1 MNSFNNNLIINQNFA
16 SPGFVKNSLY
26 SNNSSNIKNI
36 TPTNYNKDFS
46 TYTFGQKNIINNNM
60 INNNTK
66 ISSPIFLEQ
75 IKDNKEN
82 NNKFNIN
89 NLSDFKSNSNKKYFN
104 SNLNSIKSNINTNN
118 INNKNQNMLI
128 NDIIHENES
137 DNNEENEDNNK
148 EEEEESEEQINS
160 EDDDLEEK
168 ISSEHS
174 KQEPNEISNVN
185 FELENKRM
193 TLEYIKVLGLENKLY
208 SKVNIKEICEENNIS
223 TDFILDGNEYYE
235 KLNKIIEMNKNNNEK
250 KIEKFDFDMDF
261 IYLNKINMDK
271 NLELICFISIPRI
284 ICMNEKL
291 YLFQITPNMNYIES
305 FFIFK
310 LPEKLEKIIFKFSIK
325 YLKCCFRKDKNTFT
339 LQIIQNKTYNK
350 LTYDIITKLEIECE
364 KYVNGINLLI
374 RNYNNF
380 FI

>member
-350 LTYDIITKLEIECE
+350 LTYDIITKIEIECE

>member
-339 LQIIQNKTYNK
+339 LQIIQNKTFNK
-350 LTYDIITKLEIECE
+350 LTYDIITKFDIECE